1 MDKIKYI
8 PLALFVLFSGKA
20 LISGLNGYESAAGL
34 LILGAI
40 SAFYEYKSQERAIS
54 LLTDELN
61 KQRDEQKRLEK
72 ELETLKSAVSS
83 IKLTNQFRQKAL

>member
-20 LISGLNGYESAAGL
+20 LISGVNSYESASGL

-40 SAFYEYKSQERAIS
+40 AAFYEFKSQEKTVTLLSDEIS
-54 LLTDELN
+54 
-61 KQRDEQKRLEK
+61 KQREEQKRLEK
-72 ELETLKSAVSS
+72 ELEALKSTVSS